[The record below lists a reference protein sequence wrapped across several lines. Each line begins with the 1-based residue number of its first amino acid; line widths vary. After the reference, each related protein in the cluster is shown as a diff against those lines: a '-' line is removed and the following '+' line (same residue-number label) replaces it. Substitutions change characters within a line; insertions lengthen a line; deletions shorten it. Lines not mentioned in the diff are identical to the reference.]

1 MEVSQIIEQIAC
13 SLDCLYLRATD
24 DDANVKLED
33 IDLQGLPIVIYNN
46 LPIVAGSLGN
56 NHQEVTPL
64 EISVYKKAY
73 FDDET
78 IDSDVLINECRV
90 IARKIVLALLPF
102 MAVEPEDYEIDTL
115 NRLAQ
120 FDVILTGVQINI
132 DFTENISCGS

>member
-1 MEVSQIIEQIAC
+1 MEVSQIIDQIAC

-64 EISVYKKAY
+64 EIYVYKKA
-73 FDDET
+73 
-78 IDSDVLINECRV
+78 
-90 IARKIVLALLPF
+90 
-102 MAVEPEDYEIDTL
+102 
-115 NRLAQ
+115 
-120 FDVILTGVQINI
+120 
-132 DFTENISCGS
+132 

>member
-1 MEVSQIIEQIAC
+1 MEVSQIIDQIAC